1 MPKRDVESRAA
12 GGAVAELVGSAVV
25 GEVSGGAAMSE
36 VVTVVFGSEV
46 VDETNEVAGMATVDV
61 TDVATLLAME
71 SGTGRRRCW

>member
-1 MPKRDVESRAA
+1 MRDVESRAA

-36 VVTVVFGSEV
+36 VVTVVIGSEV